1 MDILIL
7 EDHPIVLDAI
17 KSRIEHDLVGSH
29 ISYAGAS
36 LPEALLSIND
46 TKPACAVVDLDL
58 GDGLTP
64 VEIVSQLSSKGV
76 PVLVMSALGEASIVK
91 SVLAA
96 GARGYFTK
104 TAALDQL
111 YVALQTVL
119 AGGTYLSPQVAGALH
134 APEPKFKLSD
144 REKTALVL
152 YTSGITMDEVG
163 KRMGV
168 ATSTASEYVYRVRAK
183 FRADGKTAKTKVDL
197 LRLAQDYGLV

>member
-17 KSRIEHDLVGSH
+17 KSRIEQELVGAH

-36 LPEALLSIND
+36 LEDALRSVDL

-58 GDGLTP
+58 GDGRTP
-64 VEIVSQLSSKGV
+64 VDIVSPLASRSI
-76 PVLVMSALGEASIVK
+76 PILVMSALGEAAVVK
-91 SVLAA
+91 SVFSA

-111 YVALQTVL
+111 LVAVQTVL
-119 AGGTYLSPQVAGALH
+119 AGGTYLSPQIAGAIYGNSSPL
-134 APEPKFKLSD
+134 KLSD

-152 YTSGITMDEVG
+152 YTSGITMDEVA
-163 KRMGV
+163 KRMGI
-168 ATSTASEYVYRVRAK
+168 ATSTASEYVDRVRTK
-183 FRADGKTAKTKVDL
+183 FRAEGRNAKTKMDL
-197 LRLAQDYGLV
+197 YRLAQEYGLV